1 MAEWAGE
8 GCGRVGRRGVW
19 LSGQERGVAEWGAK
33 ETQYSC
39 VHTRGFWL
47 QTEFQSTN
55 GYGLSQ
61 SGLYTIQVGGAHTVQ
76 R

>member
-1 MAEWAGE
+1 MKHQCDYGEWVWPSGQE
-8 GCGRVGRRGVW
+8 RGR
-19 LSGQERGVAEWGAK
+19 QERGVAEWGAK